1 MAESLQKILEGIG
14 FDDKEAN
21 VYLACLE
28 LDDGSNTQI
37 SKRTGLN
44 RITNYEILKRLE
56 RRGVARMF
64 LKRNTKHFIAVDPR
78 IVIKQAKE
86 KLALAE
92 MAIPEFLAGTNK
104 IAKKPRIY
112 FFEGIDGIKSI
123 YDDSLNSK
131 GEILTFTNPKDI
143 ESVLGKKYVDRYVY
157 ERVLRKISVHGLAP
171 DNPAGKHAKAI
182 GEAVLRQARI
192 FPEEKYNISNE
203 IMIYDDKIA
212 IFSGKDEIG
221 LIIENK
227 ALFDTFRNIWK
238 MSWDNAEEFNY

>member
-28 LDDGSNTQI
+28 LDGGSNTQI

-56 RRGVARMF
+56 RKGIVRVF
-64 LKRNTKHFIAVDPR
+64 LKRRTKHFMAIDPH
-78 IVIKQAKE
+78 IVVKQAKE
-86 KLALAE
+86 KLTLAE
-92 MAIPEFLAGTNK
+92 AAMPEFLAGANK
-104 IAKKPRIY
+104 MAKKPKIY
-112 FFEGIDGIKSI
+112 FFEGINGIKSI

-131 GEILTFTNPKDI
+131 TEILTFTNPKDI
-143 ESVLGKKYVDRYVY
+143 ESLLGKKYVDRYVY
-157 ERVLRKISVHGLAP
+157 ERVKRNIAVRGLAP
-171 DNPAGKHAKAI
+171 DNQAGKHAKAM
-182 GEAVLRQARI
+182 GEMLLRQARI
-192 FPEEKYNISNE
+192 FQEEKYNISNE

-227 ALFDTFRNIWK
+227 DLSDTFRNIWK
-238 MSWDNAEEFNY
+238 MSWDNSEKFN